1 MGDTNPFS
9 PCWIRRHR
17 RKHLISHLGGDG
29 RWVRGWTFCICPF
42 LLTLLLPVSAYFPF
56 VLFLSMGPWLS
67 QSHRLKTLELLVP
80 LPFYQIVLWL
90 FSSHSILTA
99 VSISILASQTFAKI
113 ELTLLFSYILLSL
126 KKKKKKKLPK
136 MSLANLRNLHISHG
150 ARASSWLAFK
160 TLHSLGFSYLATFIV
175 AICSGLIILP
185 LTVIAASH
193 QQHRISVPTI

>member
-67 QSHRLKTLELLVP
+67 QSHRLKTLELLVVP
-80 LPFYQIVLWL
+80 LLFYQIVLWL

-99 VSISILASQTFAKI
+99 VSISILASQSFAKI

-126 KKKKKKKLPK
+126 KKKKKKS
-136 MSLANLRNLHISHG
+136 SLKCLSLISEAFTFLMVQELALGWHLR
-150 ARASSWLAFK
+150 
-160 TLHSLGFSYLATFIV
+160 HSTVWFLAT
-175 AICSGLIILP
+175 LRHL
-185 LTVIAASH
+185 
-193 QQHRISVPTI
+193 